1 MKTASTGAKHAV
13 GIFGGS
19 FDPVHRGH
27 LALVQYLLAQGVVE
41 EVWLMVSPLNPLKSS
56 FHLSPDDVRLDMART
71 AAAEVP
77 GLRVSDFEMHLP
89 RPSYTWRTLRALRA
103 AYPAT
108 EFSLIIGA
116 DNWVNFSR
124 WAHHDDLLAEYPL
137 LVYPREGYPIS
148 PETLPTTVQLIDAPL
163 FPFSS
168 TNIRARLS
176 TGEDVEEML
185 PHCIIEAAQHIYAA
199 IPCVKNDAT
208 TS

>member
-1 MKTASTGAKHAV
+1 MRRI

-19 FDPVHRGH
+19 FNPIHVGH
-27 LALVQYLLAQGVVE
+27 LAVAQKVIDQGLVD
-41 EVWLMVSPLNPLKSS
+41 EVWLMVSPQNPLKQTASD
-56 FHLSPDDVRLDMART
+56 LAPEQDRLVLTR
-71 AAAEVP
+71 AAVEDFPHIVAA
-77 GLRVSDFEMHLP
+77 DFEMQLP
-89 RPSYTWRTLRALRA
+89 RPSYTWRTMEALRQH
-103 AYPAT
+103 YPEHA
-108 EFSLIIGA
+108 FSLIIGA

-199 IPCVKNDAT
+199 IPCVINDAT

>member
-1 MKTASTGAKHAV
+1 MQRI

-19 FDPVHRGH
+19 FNPIHVGH
-27 LALVQYLLAQGVVE
+27 LAVAQKVIDQGLVD
-41 EVWLMVSPLNPLKSS
+41 EVWLMVSPQNPLKQTASD
-56 FHLSPDDVRLDMART
+56 LAPEQDRLALTR
-71 AAAEVP
+71 AAVEDFPHIVAA
-77 GLRVSDFEMHLP
+77 DFEMQLP
-89 RPSYTWRTLRALRA
+89 RPSYTWRTMEALRQH
-103 AYPAT
+103 YPEHA
-108 EFSLIIGA
+108 FSLIIGA

-137 LVYPREGYPIS
+137 LFDPREVYPIS

-185 PHCIIEAAQHIYAA
+185 PHCITEAAQHIYAA
-199 IPCVKNDAT
+199 IPCVKNEAT

>member
-1 MKTASTGAKHAV
+1 MWDIWQWLKKHLIKV
-13 GIFGGS
+13 FV
-19 FDPVHRGH
+19 D
-27 LALVQYLLAQGVVE
+27 
-41 EVWLMVSPLNPLKSS
+41 EVWLMVSPPKSS
-56 FHLSPDDVRLDMART
+56 QQTASDLAPEQDALLSLAQLWKIYPILLLLT
-71 AAAEVP
+71 
-77 GLRVSDFEMHLP
+77 LRCNLP
-89 RPSYTWRTLRALRA
+89 RPSYTWRTMEALRQH
-103 AYPAT
+103 YPEHA
-108 EFSLIIGA
+108 FSLIIGA

-148 PETLPTTVQLIDAPL
+148 PERLPTTVQLIDAPL